1 MFGTGFSDLPPGSR
15 REGRHTG
22 YKEGTNMDKVL
33 KKEVISILVD
43 NQSNVLARVVSL
55 FGRRGFNIDSLTVS
69 ATNNPAISRI
79 TIVFTGTE
87 QSLHQI
93 LTQTEKLEVVR
104 DIFTLDAGNS
114 LYRELLLVKIKCDK
128 NDRSGLR
135 EIIEIYRG
143 KIIDLSKDSMIV
155 ELTGAPEKLDGFM
168 EMMSCYDI
176 AEVCRTGITGI
187 ERGIQERNF

>member
-1 MFGTGFSDLPPGSR
+1 
-15 REGRHTG
+15 
-22 YKEGTNMDKVL
+22 MDKTL

-43 NQSNVLARVVSL
+43 NQSNVLTRVVSL

-69 ATNNPAISRI
+69 ATNNPEISRI
-79 TIVFTGTE
+79 TIVFNGTE
-87 QSLHQI
+87 QSLNQI

-104 DIFTLDAGNS
+104 DIFTLDAGKS
-114 LYRELLLVKIKCDK
+114 LYRELLLVKVKADK
-128 NDRSGLR
+128 NDRTAIR

-143 KIIDLSKDSMIV
+143 KIIDLSKDSMII

-168 EMMSCYDI
+168 GMMNCYDI

-187 ERGIQERNF
+187 ERGIQEQR